1 MPGHLFSITRT
12 SHFNFLTVSGL
23 MARIYINQLL
33 NILISSRMHK
43 ASLMAQQVENPFAMQ
58 ELPEM

>member
-1 MPGHLFSITRT
+1 
-12 SHFNFLTVSGL
+12 